1 MSDLGA
7 RPLPEI
13 GPFAQ
18 PTAAMRLRKV
28 RLGRTLLTGL
38 VLLGL
43 VVVVAITAPL
53 LTPYDPI
60 EQRFA
65 EAFLPPLSPGH
76 ILGTDNFGRD
86 IWSRIAY
93 STRLDL
99 QIGLLSV
106 LFPFIFGGLIGIA
119 TGYLGGALDTIVM
132 RVVDVLMAFP
142 FLILVIAIM
151 SILGPGLTNLYIAVG
166 AVGWIPYARITRGE
180 TLATR
185 NLEYVLAARTI
196 GCSSG
201 RIMLRHILPNVIAPA
216 LIYVFTGMVLAILTG
231 ATLSFLGL
239 GPQPPTPEW
248 GAMIAEGRQFLLLA
262 WWMTTLP
269 GLALLVVGV
278 ALSLIADG
286 LAERRGG

>member
-1 MSDLGA
+1 MSKALDAQPLADVQMA
-7 RPLPEI
+7 RPAL
-13 GPFAQ
+13 
-18 PTAAMRLRKV
+18 AARRI
-28 RLGRTLLTGL
+28 RLGSTLLIGL

-43 VVVVAITAPL
+43 VVFVAIAAPL
-53 LTPYDPI
+53 LTPYDPL
-60 EQRFA
+60 EQRFT
-65 EAFLPPLSPGH
+65 EAFLPPISAGH

-93 STRLDL
+93 SARLDL
-99 QIGLLSV
+99 QIGFLSV
-106 LFPFIFGGLIGIA
+106 LFPFLFGSLIGIA
-119 TGYLGGALDTIVM
+119 TGYLGGKLDTVVM

-142 FLILVIAIM
+142 FLVLVIAIM

-185 NLEYVLAARTI
+185 HLEYVLAARTI
-196 GCSSG
+196 GCSPA
-201 RIMLRHILPNVIAPA
+201 RIMRGHILPNVIAPA
-216 LIYVFTGMVLAILTG
+216 LVYVFTGMVLAILTG

-269 GLALLVVGV
+269 GFALLVVGV
-278 ALSLIADG
+278 ALSLIGDG
-286 LAERRGG
+286 LAEDRGG